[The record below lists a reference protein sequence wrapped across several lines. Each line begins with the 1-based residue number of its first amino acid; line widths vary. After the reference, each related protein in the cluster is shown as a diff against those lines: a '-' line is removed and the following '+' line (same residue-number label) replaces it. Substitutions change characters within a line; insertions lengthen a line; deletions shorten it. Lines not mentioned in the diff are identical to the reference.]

1 MKKITLLAALLLTCL
16 AQAQITTGNISLSGS
31 YSVSLEV
38 SDTDVLITMIGDEN
52 RWMGLGFGVSSM
64 TAGGDVVSFDST
76 GFNDRA
82 FLGIGQSP
90 QLDTQDWTL
99 LSNDVSGGVR
109 TVVASRDLSGSDS
122 TDFTFD
128 PNADSLDIVWLMG

>member
-38 SDTDVLITMIGDEN
+38 SDTDVLITMVGEEN

-64 TAGGDVVSFDST
+64 TAGGDVEALIT
-76 GFNDRA
+76 
-82 FLGIGQSP
+82 
-90 QLDTQDWTL
+90 LD
-99 LSNDVSGGVR
+99 
-109 TVVASRDLSGSDS
+109 
-122 TDFTFD
+122 
-128 PNADSLDIVWLMG
+128 LMTEHFWV